1 MSSSSAN
8 KIARLAAQGRRGA
21 GRGVRVSGGS
31 VFPTAIIVVLAL
43 GAALIAYARQTDREL
58 TAADVANETYYSA
71 VGVYVCDRWVDLP
84 APAAGDSA
92 ETPVASAALVP
103 GASGAVSWQPQVLA
117 GERRARLGTLLEL
130 WGITVTNDAITFPAD
145 IEQGATFT
153 EASDACDGAGA
164 SLQVASW
171 SDPKD
176 DSTRKVSIADLGS
189 VRLTDNGQALTIG
202 FVPERTDL
210 DVPPAVVDLE
220 PLLAGR

>member
-1 MSSSSAN
+1 M
-8 KIARLAAQGRRGA
+8 
-21 GRGVRVSGGS
+21 SGGS

-43 GAALIAYARQTDREL
+43 GAALIAYARQTSTEL

-84 APAAGDSA
+84 APAPDAGGEA
-92 ETPVASAALVP
+92 PVASAALVP

-130 WGITVTNDAITFPAD
+130 WGITLTNDAITFPAD

-153 EASDACDGAGA
+153 EGSDACDGAGG

-171 SDPKD
+171 TDPND
-176 DSTRKVSIADLGS
+176 ATTRKVSIAELAS
-189 VRLTDNGQALTIG
+189 VRLSDNGQALTIG

-210 DVPPAVVDLE
+210 DVPPAVVDLA